1 MKPTKR
7 GKRWEIAYRIPGYL
21 RIFHE
26 SFTTEAEA
34 NVRCAEIALAKE
46 LGNLEPPQQ
55 DTKKRRRKLPT
66 LNEFLIEYVN
76 NYGVKRWGDSQYSV
90 CVRQFRLY
98 VNPHPIGSRLI
109 THISTKDIDQFY
121 TDLMKMPAALRKG
134 ERDRGKTVGP
144 SVIEKL
150 HRSLKAAFNYAIKQ
164 GYITLNP
171 VMAAT
176 LPEYEKKVVKVWEPQ
191 EARLALDSCRNRTL
205 KVCMLL
211 AIGGS
216 LRIGEILGLQW
227 DQVNVSPETI
237 ENGTSTVS
245 VRQEQKRCEKEAL
258 EVLDAVGRSKVYFR
272 FPERKAECS
281 TVLVLKAPKT
291 SSSVRTVYISKTVA
305 EALLELKA
313 EQERQKEAL
322 HGLYEDYDMVIA
334 QSNGRPMERR
344 LVEKQFREHITR
356 QKLPQVVFHSLR
368 HFSTS
373 MKLALCGD
381 IKAVQGDTG
390 HATADMVTGV
400 YGHTFVSNRQQL
412 AEEMETHFFQ
422 TDMEMAT
429 DGEKLKK
436 LAAIVGEKPE
446 LLDLLLAVAG

>member
-1 MKPTKR
+1 MGSEMCIR
-7 GKRWEIAYRIPGYL
+7 D
-21 RIFHE
+21 
-26 SFTTEAEA
+26 SF
-34 NVRCAEIALAKE
+34 C
-46 LGNLEPPQQ
+46 
-55 DTKKRRRKLPT
+55 
-66 LNEFLIEYVN
+66 
-76 NYGVKRWGDSQYSV
+76 
-90 CVRQFRLY
+90 
-98 VNPHPIGSRLI
+98 
-109 THISTKDIDQFY
+109 
-121 TDLMKMPAALRKG
+121 
-134 ERDRGKTVGP
+134 
-144 SVIEKL
+144 
-150 HRSLKAAFNYAIKQ
+150 
-164 GYITLNP
+164 
-171 VMAAT
+171 
-176 LPEYEKKVVKVWEPQ
+176 
-191 EARLALDSCRNRTL
+191 
-205 KVCMLL
+205 
-211 AIGGS
+211 
-216 LRIGEILGLQW
+216 
-227 DQVNVSPETI
+227 
-237 ENGTSTVS
+237 
-245 VRQEQKRCEKEAL
+245 
-258 EVLDAVGRSKVYFR
+258 

-291 SSSVRTVYISKTVA
+291 SSSVRSVYISRTVA

-322 HGLYEDYDMVIA
+322 YGLYEDYDMVIA

-373 MKLALCGD
+373 MKLTLCGD

>member
-1 MKPTKR
+1 MAP
-7 GKRWEIAYRIPGYL
+7 YP
-21 RIFHE
+21 
-26 SFTTEAEA
+26 
-34 NVRCAEIALAKE
+34 V
-46 LGNLEPPQQ
+46 
-55 DTKKRRRKLPT
+55 
-66 LNEFLIEYVN
+66 
-76 NYGVKRWGDSQYSV
+76 
-90 CVRQFRLY
+90 
-98 VNPHPIGSRLI
+98 
-109 THISTKDIDQFY
+109 
-121 TDLMKMPAALRKG
+121 PA
-134 ERDRGKTVGP
+134 
-144 SVIEKL
+144 
-150 HRSLKAAFNYAIKQ
+150 
-164 GYITLNP
+164 
-171 VMAAT
+171 
-176 LPEYEKKVVKVWEPQ
+176 EKKVVKVWEPQ
-191 EARLALDSCRNRTL
+191 EAWLALDSCRIRTL
-205 KVCMLL
+205 KVCTLL

-305 EALLELKA
+305 DALLALKA

-412 AEEMETHFFQ
+412 AEDMETHFFQ
-422 TDMEMAT
+422 TDIGTAT
-429 DGEKLKK
+429 DSEKLKK